1 MTKAKVTK
9 AQRNANLN
17 RARAKF
23 ISMCWADRIWKSL
36 VALPAAA
43 ADREAAIARLRTQ
56 TVSNPNL
63 IPVVKAIAKVLA
75 AKS

>member
-23 ISMCWADRIWKSL
+23 ISLCLADKIWKSL
-36 VALPAAA
+36 VALSAA
-43 ADREAAIARLRTQ
+43 ADREAEIARLRTHAA
-56 TVSNPNL
+56 SKPGL
-63 IPVVKAIAKVLA
+63 APVVNEIAKAV
-75 AKS
+75 KRV

>member
-1 MTKAKVTK
+1 MTKAKVTE

-23 ISMCWADRIWKSL
+23 ISMCLADRIWKSL
-36 VALPAAA
+36 VALSVA
-43 ADREAAIARLRTQ
+43 ADREAAIARLRAQ
-56 TVSNPNL
+56 TGSNSNL

-75 AKS
+75 GKS